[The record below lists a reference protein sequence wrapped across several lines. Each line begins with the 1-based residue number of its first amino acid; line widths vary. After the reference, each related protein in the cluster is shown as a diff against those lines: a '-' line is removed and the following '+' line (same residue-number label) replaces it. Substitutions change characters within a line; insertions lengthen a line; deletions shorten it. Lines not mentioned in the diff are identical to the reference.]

1 MSSKQQFKEA
11 LKGDKKIIAELNE
24 SIRIKNI
31 TITRLSNNITSLNT
45 ANELLINKLNNLR
58 KRKWYHFWK

>member
-58 KRKWYHFWK
+58 RRKWYHFWK

>member
-45 ANELLINKLNNLR
+45 TNELLINKLNNLR
-58 KRKWYHFWK
+58 KKKWYHFWK